1 VTDLEYHY
9 ITYRNVNEV
18 AVVNFLETVSMFEGD
33 KVEDVGKELMDLVV
47 SKRYSKLLLNL
58 SNASFVSSAMLAH
71 VVRLHRK
78 VQASKGKIRL
88 CCLRPVI
95 MDAFKVSR
103 FDKIF
108 EIFPDEASALRKF

>member
-1 VTDLEYHY
+1 MTDLEYRY
-9 ITYRNVNEV
+9 ITYKNVNEV

-33 KVEDVGKELMDLVV
+33 KVQDVGKELMDLVV
-47 SKRYSKLLLNL
+47 SKRYTKLLLNL

-78 VQASKGKIRL
+78 VQESRGKVRL

-95 MDAFKVSR
+95 MDAFKVSC